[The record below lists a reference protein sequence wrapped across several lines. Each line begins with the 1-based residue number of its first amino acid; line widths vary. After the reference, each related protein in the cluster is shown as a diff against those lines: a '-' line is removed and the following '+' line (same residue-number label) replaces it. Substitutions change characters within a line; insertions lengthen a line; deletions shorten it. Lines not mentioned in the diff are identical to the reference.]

1 MTLHEQGLVLT
12 TLVML
17 IISSDELLIQVVIHE
32 APSRWALTGV
42 VVVEITLFLYA
53 VVGLKAGR
61 RRTLV

>member
-1 MTLHEQGLVLT
+1 MAAGQRAIGAEGECMTRHEQGLVLT

-42 VVVEITLFLYA
+42 IVVEITLFL
-53 VVGLKAGR
+53 
-61 RRTLV
+61 